1 MSVKKIKTLLESLP
15 EPSVLFD
22 ELSKIKLDDINK
34 YWLSNGLQLP
44 KNNDED
50 RKTADIYRLLLIT
63 FSPEGSLPS
72 MYRNAPRLRTSA
84 ELSESQK
91 SGCQYDIKGELNLTS
106 EFSGFPNSYYKFIF
120 ESNKIVKVTIYPGAF
135 ETHFSTGK
143 LSSLVGVKNIQV
155 FGYETPSEIPKNI
168 GDLSDLESLTIC
180 TRIIDSI
187 PNSLFTISALK
198 HLDLSGNKIKNLS
211 EDLRKLENL
220 EYLNISYNQLES
232 IPDVLS
238 KMTSLED
245 VIVYDNPLKD
255 INEDLA
261 FKTYPLN
268 HVYNEKVESH
278 VPVIYA
284 ENILVLNSSWL
295 EIPFSRICE
304 ITINKNVDT
313 LRVESSEMLTK
324 LLNSGSLHT
333 LSHIKSLDISRTS
346 WRQLGAEGSQSEG
359 VWLVTRTDY
368 SMKAELNEI
377 PDGIKDFQSLEELN
391 LRGNRLELFNKGI
404 LQLKNLKKLIISSN
418 SISQL
423 PDLSSLSNLEYLDCS
438 SNRLLEIPESVFSL
452 SKLKT
457 LDFGGNHNIKS
468 ISHKIHQ
475 LQHLESVNI
484 YGNDIEV
491 LPQEFSQLKNLL
503 SLTVSGNPLKNHLEI
518 ITKLPKLKSLDIS
531 YNRGEPISIPE
542 SMGELK
548 SLNYL
553 DISGCNIVEIPNF
566 IGELKNLEHLVLI
579 NSKIESVDPAIG
591 KLAKLVTLNF
601 ASNSDLNAIPETI
614 CNLENLE
621 ILNLNGCK
629 NLSNIPKTI
638 GNLQKLEVL
647 NLNDCK
653 NITEIS
659 DNLSKLKQLKTIN
672 LRCTQIEK
680 IDFVYEM
687 TQLENLDL
695 SNTKVIELNSKIK
708 QLLKLEVLDFGLTS
722 VASLPTEIGALHNL
736 KEIKFSTLKK
746 PFPDSLCN
754 LTKLE
759 VLKGSFKGVKKPYP
773 KEFGNLTNL
782 KSLTVTHDTAPSI
795 PSSFSKLE
803 QLVTLSFRNSQ
814 FEKIPSVFNDLIK
827 IKYLDVWDN
836 YIDEVEPEFLAK
848 LNQYCVRNLDLNGN
862 VVANSASK
870 IKKYKSLLP
879 YAYISK

>member
-1 MSVKKIKTLLESLP
+1 MKKIKLLFESLP
-15 EPSVLFD
+15 EPTVLFD

-50 RKTADIYRLLLIT
+50 RKIADIYRLLLIT

-84 ELSESQK
+84 ELRESDK

-106 EFSGFPNSYYKFIF
+106 EFSEFPKSYYKVIF

-180 TRIIDSI
+180 TRIIESI
-187 PNSLFTISALK
+187 PNSLFTISSLK
-198 HLDLSGNKIKNLS
+198 HLDLSGNKINNLS
-211 EDLRKLENL
+211 EDVSKLENL

-261 FKTYPLN
+261 FKTYPIN

-278 VPVIYA
+278 IPVIYA

-304 ITINKNVDT
+304 ITINKKVDT

-324 LLNSGSLHT
+324 LLNSGSLNT
-333 LSHIKSLDISRTS
+333 LSHIKSLDLC
-346 WRQLGAEGSQSEG
+346 WVPWEELGAEGSQAEGMWVKTRNSYSEEAK
-359 VWLVTRTDY
+359 V
-368 SMKAELNEI
+368 KEI

-391 LRGNRLELFNKGI
+391 IKGNRLESFNDGI
-404 LQLKNLKKLIISSN
+404 LELKNLKKLIISSN

-438 SNRLLEIPESVFSL
+438 SNGLLEIPESVFSL
-452 SKLKT
+452 LKLKT
-457 LDFGGNHNIKS
+457 LDFGYNHNIKS
-468 ISHKIHQ
+468 ISHKINK

-491 LPQEFSQLKNLL
+491 LPPKFSQLKNLL
-503 SLTVSGNPLKNHLEI
+503 LLNVSGNPLKNHLEI
-518 ITKLPKLKSLDIS
+518 IAKLPTLKSLDIS

-553 DISGCNIVEIPNF
+553 DISGCNIVEIPAS
-566 IGELKNLEHLVLI
+566 IGELKNLEYLNLT

-591 KLAKLVTLNF
+591 KLTKLVALNF
-601 ASNSDLNAIPETI
+601 ASNWDLNAIPETI
-614 CNLENLE
+614 
-621 ILNLNGCK
+621 GD
-629 NLSNIPKTI
+629 
-638 GNLQKLEVL
+638 LQKLEVL
-647 NLNDCK
+647 NLYDCK

-659 DNLSKLKQLKTIN
+659 DNLSKLKQLKTIE
-672 LRCTQIEK
+672 LSYTQIEK

-687 TQLENLDL
+687 TQLENLKL
-695 SNTKVIELNSKIK
+695 FSTKVNELDPKIK
-708 QLLKLEVLDFGLTS
+708 QLSNLEVLDIGLTS
-722 VASLPTEIGALHNL
+722 ITSLPTEIGALLKL
-736 KEIKFSTLKK
+736 KEIRFSTFKK
-746 PFPDSLCN
+746 SFPDSLCN
-754 LTKLE
+754 LTALE
-759 VLKGSFKGVKKPYP
+759 ILHGSFKGVKKPYP
-773 KEFGNLTNL
+773 KEFGNLINL
-782 KSLTVTHDTAPSI
+782 KSLNVTHDTEPNI

-827 IKYLDVWDN
+827 INHLDVWDN
-836 YIDEVEPEFLAK
+836 YIDEIEPELLAR
-848 LNQYCVRNLDLNGN
+848 LNQYCVRNLDLEGN

-879 YAYISK
+879 YAYVSS

>member
-1 MSVKKIKTLLESLP
+1 MKKIKLLFESLP
-15 EPSVLFD
+15 EPTVLFD

-50 RKTADIYRLLLIT
+50 RKIADIYRLLLIT

-84 ELSESQK
+84 ELRESDK

-106 EFSGFPNSYYKFIF
+106 EFSEFPKSYYKVIF

-180 TRIIDSI
+180 TRIIESI
-187 PNSLFTISALK
+187 PNSLFTISSLK
-198 HLDLSGNKIKNLS
+198 HLDLSGNKINNLS
-211 EDLRKLENL
+211 EDVSKLENL

-261 FKTYPLN
+261 FKTYPIN

-278 VPVIYA
+278 IPVIYA

-304 ITINKNVDT
+304 ITINKKVDT

-333 LSHIKSLDISRTS
+333 LSHIKSLDLC
-346 WRQLGAEGSQSEG
+346 WVPWEELGAEGSQAEGMWVKTRNSYSEEAK
-359 VWLVTRTDY
+359 V
-368 SMKAELNEI
+368 KEI

-391 LRGNRLELFNKGI
+391 IEGNRLESFNDGI
-404 LQLKNLKKLIISSN
+404 LELKNLKKLIISSN

-438 SNRLLEIPESVFSL
+438 SNGLLEIPESVFSL
-452 SKLKT
+452 LKLKT
-457 LDFGGNHNIKS
+457 LDFGYNHNIKS
-468 ISHKIHQ
+468 ISHKINK

-491 LPQEFSQLKNLL
+491 LPPKFSQLKNLL
-503 SLTVSGNPLKNHLEI
+503 LLNVSGNPLKNHLEI
-518 ITKLPKLKSLDIS
+518 IAKLPTLKSLDIS

-553 DISGCNIVEIPNF
+553 DISGCNIVEIPAS
-566 IGELKNLEHLVLI
+566 IGELKNLEYLNLT

-591 KLAKLVTLNF
+591 KLTKLVALNF
-601 ASNSDLNAIPETI
+601 ASNWDLNAIPETI
-614 CNLENLE
+614 GNLENLE
-621 ILNLNGCK
+621 TLNLNGCK
-629 NLSNIPKTI
+629 NLSTIPETI
-638 GNLQKLEVL
+638 GDLQKLEVL
-647 NLNDCK
+647 NLYDCK

-659 DNLSKLKQLKTIN
+659 DNLSKLKQLKTIE
-672 LRCTQIEK
+672 LSYTQIEK

-687 TQLENLDL
+687 TQLENLKL
-695 SNTKVIELNSKIK
+695 FSTKVNELDPKIK
-708 QLLKLEVLDFGLTS
+708 QLSNLEVLDIGLTS
-722 VASLPTEIGALHNL
+722 ITSLPTEIGALLKL
-736 KEIKFSTLKK
+736 KEIRFSTFKK
-746 PFPDSLCN
+746 SFPDSLCN
-754 LTKLE
+754 LTALE
-759 VLKGSFKGVKKPYP
+759 ILHGSFKGVKKPYP
-773 KEFGNLTNL
+773 KEFGNLINL
-782 KSLTVTHDTAPSI
+782 KSLNVSHDTEPNI

-827 IKYLDVWDN
+827 INHLDVWDN
-836 YIDEVEPEFLAK
+836 YIDEIEPELLAR
-848 LNQYCVRNLDLNGN
+848 LNQYCVRNLDLEGN

-879 YAYISK
+879 YAYVSS

>member
-1 MSVKKIKTLLESLP
+1 MKKIKLLFESLP
-15 EPSVLFD
+15 EPTVLFD

-50 RKTADIYRLLLIT
+50 RKIADIYRLLLIT

-84 ELSESQK
+84 ELRESDK

-106 EFSGFPNSYYKFIF
+106 EFSEFPKSYYKVIF

-180 TRIIDSI
+180 TRIIESI
-187 PNSLFTISALK
+187 PNSLFTISSLK
-198 HLDLSGNKIKNLS
+198 HLDLSGNKINNLS
-211 EDLRKLENL
+211 EDVSKLENL

-261 FKTYPLN
+261 FKTYPIN

-278 VPVIYA
+278 IPVIYA

-304 ITINKNVDT
+304 ITINKKVDT

-333 LSHIKSLDISRTS
+333 LSHIKSLDLC
-346 WRQLGAEGSQSEG
+346 WVPWEELGAEGSQAEGMWVKTRNSYSEEAK
-359 VWLVTRTDY
+359 V
-368 SMKAELNEI
+368 KEI

-391 LRGNRLELFNKGI
+391 IKGNRLESFNDGI
-404 LQLKNLKKLIISSN
+404 LELKNLKKLIISSN

-438 SNRLLEIPESVFSL
+438 SNGLLEIPESVFSL
-452 SKLKT
+452 LKLKT
-457 LDFGGNHNIKS
+457 LDFGYNHNIKS
-468 ISHKIHQ
+468 ISHKINK

-491 LPQEFSQLKNLL
+491 LPPKFSQLKNLL
-503 SLTVSGNPLKNHLEI
+503 LLNVSGNPLKNHLEI
-518 ITKLPKLKSLDIS
+518 IAKLPTLKSLDIS

-553 DISGCNIVEIPNF
+553 DISGCNIVEIPAS
-566 IGELKNLEHLVLI
+566 IGELKNLEYLNLT

-591 KLAKLVTLNF
+591 KLTKLVALNF
-601 ASNSDLNAIPETI
+601 ASNWDLNAIPETI
-614 CNLENLE
+614 GNLENLE
-621 ILNLNGCK
+621 TLNLNGCK
-629 NLSNIPKTI
+629 NLSTIPETI
-638 GNLQKLEVL
+638 GDLQKLEVL
-647 NLNDCK
+647 NLYDCK

-659 DNLSKLKQLKTIN
+659 DNLSKLKQLKTIE
-672 LRCTQIEK
+672 LSYTQIEK

-687 TQLENLDL
+687 TQLENLKL
-695 SNTKVIELNSKIK
+695 FSTKVNELDPKIK
-708 QLLKLEVLDFGLTS
+708 QLSNLEVLDIGLTS
-722 VASLPTEIGALHNL
+722 ITSLPTEIGALLKL
-736 KEIKFSTLKK
+736 KEIRFSTFKK
-746 PFPDSLCN
+746 SFPDSLCN
-754 LTKLE
+754 LTALE
-759 VLKGSFKGVKKPYP
+759 ILHGSFKGVKKPYP
-773 KEFGNLTNL
+773 KEFGNLINL
-782 KSLTVTHDTAPSI
+782 KSLNVTHDTEPNI

-827 IKYLDVWDN
+827 INHLDVWDN
-836 YIDEVEPEFLAK
+836 YIDEIEPELLAR
-848 LNQYCVRNLDLNGN
+848 LNQYCVRNLDLEGN

-879 YAYISK
+879 YAYVSS